1 MENAL
6 AEWLAPNITISKPA
20 TIYFPRFDKKY
31 RVNSALTVEIHESKE
46 DLDTCRIHLNIKRK
60 GYYGNYEY
68 TIKNSKEIMTTLS
81 KEYKNE
87 DVLSSLIESL
97 KRKMDYNNVIGNKF
111 DIDAYAYRHNVTFKY
126 KDRNVTYKLPL
137 IFEWG
142 NPQE

>member
-1 MENAL
+1 MTGKDNPML
-6 AEWLAPNITISKPA
+6 FL
-20 TIYFPRFDKKY
+20 D
-31 RVNSALTVEIHESKE
+31 EIH
-46 DLDTCRIHLNIKRK
+46 NISGWEKFARRMADNK
-60 GYYGNYEY
+60 K
-68 TIKNSKEIMTTLS
+68 TIWITGSNAKMLSKEIMTTLS

-126 KDRNVTYKLPL
+126 KDRNVTFKLPL